1 MFNNSNEVK
10 ITLTYKPHR
19 KIQKK
24 KKKKKKSK
32 NNTRPVLLIAIHIN
46 TKKIKNKIDKKKS
59 NSTGS

>member
-10 ITLTYKPHR
+10 ITLTYKPHK

-24 KKKKKKSK
+24 KNKKSK
-32 NNTRPVLLIAIHIN
+32 NNTRPVLLIAVHIN

>member
-10 ITLTYKPHR
+10 ITLTYKPQR
-19 KIQKK
+19 KIQ

-46 TKKIKNKIDKKKS
+46 TKKD
-59 NSTGS
+59 